1 MFQGYS
7 KHVKLSAPYKGMD
20 LTVDNNIEFAKYMQN
35 MLVSDNNT
43 CALRYGTRLISQFP
57 FDPDKIFRNQIAVMS
72 HLGDNG
78 KSEKIV
84 YQNYLSN
91 LQYVNIQ
98 DNVLLDGIIG
108 QPNITRI
115 IIDTTP
121 LNDQQKAYLSKV
133 IFNGAYFYVR
143 QESFSDGADIS
154 NVMMDLPNNRIRFNI
169 PFPYDF
175 FDKDYSVDPAGV
187 NNFALWLERAALH
200 KLNSDDTFNFVP
212 LLDNLDPNV
221 IISHINYQGK
231 LLIAN
236 GVDPVYVYDG
246 NNIREL
252 KGNVSILTSGNITKN
267 GAVLTFNIPQLF
279 LAEMQVY
286 VIAGVPLTLIS
297 QTERQTINVANVQYG
312 VPANNLVAVTLTLVA
327 IPQDNIRTIL
337 YEKNLPHFNFLSV
350 ANDRLWALAEGR
362 SYKNQFRPAS
372 LAMKVYYASERQ
384 SVNGWFNQRTN
395 EVDFIDLANNTY
407 MPDNLEV
414 IIPFQG
420 KVLFMGRETTQVWS
434 GEDPTTLDDGQ
445 NIQLPDF
452 KWEMTVPVGILQKS
466 LYVEIPNDF
475 VFMSKYGVI
484 SVSSINKYQQLAFSY
499 NFSNSIN
506 QHLKSQLAFI
516 ETERDYLA
524 LRSFLYPYGRFFGFK
539 LKYDCFVYQLNSQ
552 GAWTIFSENFA
563 DSRSFYYDPV
573 TQDLFLGMDN
583 GLLLAYADKVQT
595 QSYEEYSKGPMIWR
609 MQYSWLYPET
619 TWNNE
624 AVFIACRTLAP
635 VTINVQ
641 AYVDYN
647 DSDYFAE
654 EIKVEQ
660 SGGLYDVDRF
670 GFVGYAYRDGDFP
683 YEVMRFSGD
692 AFMIVVSGRASNQFI
707 FDKVFLTGGMVN
719 AN

>member
-7 KHVKLSAPYKGMD
+7 KHVKLSAPYRGID
-20 LTVDNNIEFAKYMQN
+20 LTVDNNIEFAKYIQN
-35 MLVSDNNT
+35 MLIGDNNT
-43 CALRYGTRLISQFP
+43 CILRYGTRLIAQFP
-57 FDPDKIFRNQIAVMS
+57 FDQDKIFRSQIAVMS

-84 YQNYLSN
+84 YQNYISN
-91 LQYVNIQ
+91 LLYVNIQ
-98 DNVLLDGIIG
+98 DNVKLDTIAGS
-108 QPNITRI
+108 PNITKVT
-115 IIDTTP
+115 IDTTP
-121 LNDQQKAYLSKV
+121 LNNQQKAYLSKV
-133 IFNGAYFYVR
+133 IFDGTYFYVR
-143 QESFSDGADIS
+143 QDTFSDGADIS
-154 NVMMDLPNNRIRFNI
+154 NVLVEVNKITFNI
-169 PFPYDF
+169 PFPEAF
-175 FDKDYSVDPAGV
+175 FDIDSTDIFDPKNA
-187 NNFALWLERAALH
+187 FQLWIERAALY
-200 KLNSDDTFNFVP
+200 KLNIDDTFNLVP

-236 GVDPVYVYDG
+236 GVDPVYMYDG
-246 NNIREL
+246 NNITEL
-252 KGNVSILTSGNITKN
+252 KGSVSILISGNITKN
-267 GAVLTFNIPQLF
+267 AAVLTFNIPQLF
-279 LAEMQVY
+279 LPEMQAY
-286 VIAGVPLTLIS
+286 VTVGIPLTLIS
-297 QTERQTINVANVQYG
+297 QTERRVINVANVQYG

-327 IPQDNIRTIL
+327 EPQDNIRTIL
-337 YEKNLPHFNFLSV
+337 YNKNLPHFNFLAV

-539 LKYDCFVYQLNSQ
+539 LKYDCFIYQLNSQ
-552 GAWTIFSENFA
+552 GAWSVFSENFA

-573 TQDLFLGMDN
+573 SQDLFLGMDN
-583 GLLLAYADKVQT
+583 GLLLAYADKIQT
-595 QSYEEYSKGPMIWR
+595 QSYEEYDKGAMIWR
-609 MQYSWLYPET
+609 IQYSWIYSDS

-624 AVFIACRTLAP
+624 AVFVACRTLSP
-635 VTINVQ
+635 ITINVQ
-641 AYVDYN
+641 VYVDYN
-647 DSDYFAE
+647 DADYFSE
-654 EIKVEQ
+654 NVEVEQ
-660 SGGLYDVDRF
+660 SGGMYDVAQF
-670 GFVGYAYRDGDFP
+670 GLVGYAYRDGDFP

-692 AFMIVVSGRASNQFI
+692 AFMIALSGKASNQFI
-707 FDKVFLTGGMVN
+707 LDKLFLTGGVVN
-719 AN
+719 GN

>member
-1 MFQGYS
+1 MFQGYYQ
-7 KHVKLSAPYKGMD
+7 HVKLPAPYKGMN
-20 LTVDNNIEFAKYMQN
+20 LNIDNNPEFAKYMQN

-43 CALRYGTRLISQFP
+43 CTLRYGTRFVAQVP
-57 FDPDKIFRNQIAVMS
+57 FNPNRIFRSQIAVMS

-84 YQNYLSN
+84 YQNYVSN
-91 LQYVNIQ
+91 LPYVNIQ
-98 DNVLLDGIIG
+98 DNVTLDGIIG
-108 QPNITRI
+108 NPNETRI

-121 LNDQQKAYLSKV
+121 LDDQQKAYLSRA
-133 IFNGAYFYVR
+133 IFNGTYFYIR
-143 QESFSDGADIS
+143 QDSFSDGADIT
-154 NVMMDLPNNRIRFNI
+154 NVVIDLPNNSIKFNL

-175 FDKDYSVDPAGV
+175 FDKDFSVDPFGV
-187 NNFALWLERAALH
+187 NNFALWIERAALY
-200 KLNSDDTFNFVP
+200 KLNSNDTFNLVP
-212 LLDNLDPNV
+212 LLENLDPNV

-236 GVDPVYVYDG
+236 GIDPVYVYDG

-252 KGNVSILTSGNITKN
+252 KGNVSILLSGNITKN

-279 LAEMQVY
+279 LAEMQTY
-286 VIAGVPLTLIS
+286 VVVGTPLTLIS
-297 QTERQTINVANVQYG
+297 QTERRTINVANIAYEA
-312 VPANNLVAVTLTLVA
+312 PANNLVAVTLTLTAV
-327 IPQDNIRTIL
+327 PQDNIRTIL

-362 SYKNQFRPAS
+362 SYKNQFRPVS
-372 LAMKVYYASERQ
+372 SAMKVYYALERK
-384 SVNGWFNQRTN
+384 SVTGWFNQATN

-407 MPDNLEV
+407 IPDNLEA

-420 KVLFMGRETTQVWS
+420 KVLFMGRETTQIWS
-434 GEDPTTLDDGQ
+434 GDDPTTINDGQ

-452 KWEMTVPVGILQKS
+452 QWEMTVPVGILQKS
-466 LYVEIPNDF
+466 LFVEIPNDF
-475 VFMSKYGVI
+475 VFLSKYGIV

-499 NFSNSIN
+499 NFSDSIN

-524 LRSFLYPYGRFFGFK
+524 LRSFLYPYGRYFGFK
-539 LKYDCFVYQLNSQ
+539 LKYDCFIYQLSAN

-573 TQDLFLGMDN
+573 SQDLFLGMDN
-583 GLLLAYADKVQT
+583 GLLLAYADKIQT
-595 QSYEEYSKGPMIWR
+595 QSYEEYGKGAMIWR
-609 MQYSWLYPET
+609 IQYGWMYPDT

-635 VTINVQ
+635 ITINVQ

-647 DSDYFAE
+647 DAEYFNE
-654 EIKVEQ
+654 NILVDQ
-660 SGGLYDVDRF
+660 IGGLYDVARF
-670 GFVGYAYRDGDFP
+670 GFVGYAYREGDFP

-692 AFMIVVSGRASNQFI
+692 AFMIMLSGRASDQFI
-707 FDKVFLTGGMVN
+707 FDKLFLTGGVVN

>member
-7 KHVKLSAPYKGMD
+7 QHVKLPAPYKGMN
-20 LTVDNNIEFAKYMQN
+20 LTVDNNVEFAKYIQN
-35 MLVSDNNT
+35 MLIGDNNT

-57 FDPDKIFRNQIAVMS
+57 FDPNKIFRSQIAVMS

-98 DNVLLDGIIG
+98 DNVKLDTIAGS
-108 QPNITRI
+108 PNITKVT
-115 IIDTTP
+115 IDTTP
-121 LNDQQKAYLSKV
+121 LNNQQKAYLSKV
-133 IFNGAYFYVR
+133 IFNGVYFYVR
-143 QESFSDGADIS
+143 QESFSNGADIS
-154 NVMMDLPNNRIRFNI
+154 NVLVEVNKIIFNI
-169 PFPYDF
+169 PFPEAF
-175 FDKDYSVDPAGV
+175 FDIDSTDIFDPKNA
-187 NNFALWLERAALH
+187 FQLWIERAALY
-200 KLNSDDTFNFVP
+200 KLNSDDTFNLVP

-252 KGNVSILTSGNITKN
+252 KGSVSILTSGNITKN

-279 LAEMQVY
+279 LAEMQAY
-286 VIAGVPLTLIS
+286 VTVGVPLTLMS

-312 VPANNLVAVTLTLVA
+312 VPANNLVAVTLTLA
-327 IPQDNIRTIL
+327 AEPQDNIRTIL

-350 ANDRLWALAEGR
+350 ANDRLWALAKGR

-372 LAMKVYYASERQ
+372 LAMKVYYAAERQ

-583 GLLLAYADKVQT
+583 GLLLAYADKIQT
-595 QSYEEYSKGPMIWR
+595 QSYEEYDKGAMIWR
-609 MQYSWLYPET
+609 IQYSWTYPEN

-624 AVFIACRTLAP
+624 AVFIACRTLSP
-635 VTINVQ
+635 ITVNVQ
-641 AYVDYN
+641 VYVDYN
-647 DSDYFAE
+647 DADYFSE
-654 EIKVEQ
+654 EIQIEQ
-660 SGGLYDVDRF
+660 SGGMYDVAQF
-670 GFVGYAYRDGDFP
+670 GLVGYAYRDGYFP

-692 AFMIVVSGRASNQFI
+692 AFMIALSGKASNQFI
-707 FDKVFLTGGMVN
+707 LDKLFLTGGVVN
-719 AN
+719 GN